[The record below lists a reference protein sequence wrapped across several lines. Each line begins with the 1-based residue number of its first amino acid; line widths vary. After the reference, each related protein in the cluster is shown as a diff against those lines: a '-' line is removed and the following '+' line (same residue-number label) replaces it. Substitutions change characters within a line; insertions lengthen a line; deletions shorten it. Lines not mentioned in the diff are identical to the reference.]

1 MSDFIDFKFSENKS
15 NSFLGGNPVMNN
27 KVDTKLNFICQIDLK
42 DFNVDKL
49 PKKGIMY
56 FYYDLSNNINYDLN
70 NKNRCMVFYE
80 NKFFKKEYLNN
91 INIKKNY
98 LEKTNDSFIVRLL
111 GNEVSTNFHKENIE
125 LLDRKYDLSKN
136 PKILNYVL
144 EDVKNKCEEW
154 ILLLQINSNESIKIG
169 DMGALYYYIKKR
181 DLVNLDFSNVYCIK
195 ESF

>member
-15 NSFLGGNPVMNN
+15 NSFLGGNPIMNN

-42 DFNVDKL
+42 DFNVDTL
-49 PKKGIMY
+49 PKKGILY
-56 FYYDLSNNINYDLN
+56 FYYDLSNDINYD
-70 NKNRCMVFYE
+70 
-80 NKFFKKEYLNN
+80 LNN

-98 LEKTNDSFIVRLL
+98 LEKTNDSFIIRLL
-111 GNEVSTNFHKENIE
+111 GDEVSTNFHKENVE

-144 EDVKNKCEEW
+144 EDVKNKWEEW
-154 ILLLQINSNESIKIG
+154 TLLLQINSNESIKIE
-169 DMGALYYYIKKR
+169 DMGALYFYIKKS

>member
-15 NSFLGGNPVMNN
+15 NSFLGGNPIMNN
-27 KVDTKLNFICQIDLK
+27 KVDTNLNFICQIDLK

-49 PKKGIMY
+49 PKKGILY
-56 FYYDLSNNINYDLN
+56 FYYDLSNDINYDLN
-70 NKNRCMVFYE
+70 NKKHCMVFYE

-91 INIKKNY
+91 INIRKNY
-98 LEKTNDSFIVRLL
+98 LEKTNDSFTIRLL
-111 GNEVSTNFHKENIE
+111 GDEVSTNFHKENIE

-136 PKILNYVL
+136 PNVLNYVL
-144 EDVKNKCEEW
+144 DDVKNTCEEW
-154 ILLLQINSNESIKIG
+154 TLLLQINSNESIKIG
-169 DMGALYYYIKKR
+169 DMGALYFYIKKS

>member
-15 NSFLGGNPVMNN
+15 NSFLGGNPIMNN
-27 KVDTKLNFICQIDLK
+27 KVDTNLNFICQIDLK

-49 PKKGIMY
+49 PKKGILY

-91 INIKKNY
+91 INIKKKY

-111 GNEVSTNFHKENIE
+111 GDEVSTNFHKENIE

-154 ILLLQINSNESIKIG
+154 ILLLQINSNVSIKIG
-169 DMGALYYYIKKR
+169 DMGALYFYIKKS